1 MTTSSTESGLV
12 TILFTDLV
20 GSTELLSRAGDEEA
34 QRIFRAH
41 HDLLSETAASHG
53 GQEVELAGGRAH
65 GRSSAGTPRPRLT
78 PGCAGAGTRPS
89 PGGRRGPWPAQ
100 RPPWSG

>member
-1 MTTSSTESGLV
+1 MSGRASALV

-41 HDLLSETAASHG
+41 HSLLTETAAAHG
-53 GQEVELAGGRAH
+53 GAEVKWLGDGLMAAF
-65 GRSSAGTPRPRLT
+65 SSAADALR
-78 PGCAGAGTRPS
+78 CAISMQQASRRPS
-89 PGGRRGPWPAQ
+89 PA
-100 RPPWSG
+100 SV